1 MSEKDIKND
10 EVKKNDEPKQPWR
23 KGSHEVNILP
33 QKNMDKKKA
42 LFEKMK
48 NKKAK

>member
-1 MSEKDIKND
+1 MSDEKIKKD
-10 EVKKNDEPKQPWR
+10 DVIKNDEPKQPWR
-23 KGSHEVNILP
+23 KAFHEVNILP
-33 QKNMDKKKA
+33 QKNMDKKRA